1 MGLDLGS
8 FGVTFVRT
16 GISSD
21 SWFSV
26 SLEEVGLVADR
37 CNLGVEVG
45 VEFDVFLFLGTYFGN
60 KGVLSNGS
68 STGVDGNTGL
78 VSISIELSL
87 SGELRVDGLII
98 EIFSNSSSTVI
109 L

>member
-37 CNLGVEVG
+37 RDLGVEVG
-45 VEFDVFLFLGTYFGN
+45 VDVFLFLGTYFGN

-68 STGVDGNTGL
+68 LTGVDGNTGL

-87 SGELRVDGLII
+87 GGELRVDGLII